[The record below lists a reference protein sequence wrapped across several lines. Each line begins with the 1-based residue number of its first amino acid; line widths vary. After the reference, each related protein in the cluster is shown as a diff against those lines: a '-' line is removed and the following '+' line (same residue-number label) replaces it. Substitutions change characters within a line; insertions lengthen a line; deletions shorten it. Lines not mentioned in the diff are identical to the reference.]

1 MKIEIDVFD
10 DQADYLVKQWLLAH
24 YKMTVESTSSNP
36 ADQQYNAELCN
47 AMELIFDYM
56 GVEDALQTCGC

>member
-1 MKIEIDVFD
+1 MKIEIDVWD

-24 YKMTVESTSSNP
+24 YKMTAESPSSNP

-47 AMELIFDYM
+47 AFELIFDYM
-56 GVEDALQTCGC
+56 GVEDYEDR